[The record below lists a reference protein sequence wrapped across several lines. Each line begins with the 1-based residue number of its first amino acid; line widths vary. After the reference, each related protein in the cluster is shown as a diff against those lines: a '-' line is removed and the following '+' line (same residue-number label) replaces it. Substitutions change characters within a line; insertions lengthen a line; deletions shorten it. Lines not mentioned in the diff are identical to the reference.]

1 MVSGR
6 FQTVAEVER
15 PHEKYKVI
23 QGVRIEANHFHSGT
37 LPVVDTGRDA
47 A

>member
-6 FQTVAEVER
+6 FQTVVEVEH
-15 PHEKYKVI
+15 PHAKYRVI
-23 QGVRIEANHFHSGT
+23 RGVRIEANHSHSGT